1 MQTLPD
7 CVSKEI
13 DCEDG
18 NYKSVMNEDVS
29 KTPTPA
35 ETRERLAQFE
45 MEALQKTTA
54 VFNSIRQTRA
64 NILCVDSWGGDLREE
79 PSLKGKCHKYVY
91 TACEGETID
100 AIAAAFH
107 KSPEL
112 LRKLNEE
119 LFRDSD
125 KCCDVRRPA
134 MPEAYGAVCM
144 DGGGRLPGGPDA
156 EKRQLAGMERFDSL
170 HRLNEAGQLAGVKDH
185 PAVLKCD
192 TPLPEGFEV
201 ALREY
206 PALPRLREQMALNAS
221 RQRQE
226 REVVRMK
233 ERDRILKKV
242 AEGDHADLAELKIA
256 ALLGR
261 LQNDRS
267 ATYYNRTYSQKTGV
281 SEDGIFREFRYES
294 ADKALEAMKLK
305 SAPGPM
311 GPMVFRLQAAWAAY
325 MAMSKEWQTETH
337 PMKSF
342 EPDQEGEM
350 KAEAGTAGW
359 YDN

>member
-1 MQTLPD
+1 MHQPSVCEAVRLSIDDVQILQTVRSNRMEELRDFLETITPEQNEELQTDFSDTCVYDYIRKEMIVCPEDEYSGNVLRRGDVWQGERPGCVWYNTHCAYMVHMKIMRTLRWKKSFNAMPNTKSSPPLLQAEHDELKRDLIEAMQTLPD

-112 LRKLNEE
+112 LSTDILRSMGKHGLRVKSSCRKISN
-119 LFRDSD
+119 
-125 KCCDVRRPA
+125 
-134 MPEAYGAVCM
+134 G
-144 DGGGRLPGGPDA
+144 
-156 EKRQLAGMERFDSL
+156 
-170 HRLNEAGQLAGVKDH
+170 
-185 PAVLKCD
+185 
-192 TPLPEGFEV
+192 
-201 ALREY
+201 
-206 PALPRLREQMALNAS
+206 
-221 RQRQE
+221 
-226 REVVRMK
+226 
-233 ERDRILKKV
+233 
-242 AEGDHADLAELKIA
+242 
-256 ALLGR
+256 
-261 LQNDRS
+261 
-267 ATYYNRTYSQKTGV
+267 
-281 SEDGIFREFRYES
+281 
-294 ADKALEAMKLK
+294 K
-305 SAPGPM
+305 SG
-311 GPMVFRLQAAWAAY
+311 
-325 MAMSKEWQTETH
+325 S
-337 PMKSF
+337 
-342 EPDQEGEM
+342 
-350 KAEAGTAGW
+350 
-359 YDN
+359 